1 MVRKIDRD
9 ANRFKQIVRGKIK
22 SDLRKYI
29 THGEMIGKTGGEF
42 VSIPLP
48 QIEIPEFRYG
58 TKNRGG
64 VGQGPGDVG
73 TPIGRSGDGEPG
85 QGAGEAPGHHILEVE
100 LTLDDLA
107 QILGE
112 ELALPRIE
120 PKGRANIIE
129 EKDKYTGIRQAGPES
144 LRHFKRT
151 YKKALKRQIASNQ
164 YDPRDPLVIPIRE
177 DKLYRSW
184 NPIALPQFNAVV
196 LYLMDVSGSM
206 TDDQKEIVRTEA
218 FWIDTW
224 LKSQYDGVTTRYII
238 HDAVAREVD
247 EHTFYHTRESG
258 GTRISSAYTLA
269 NKIIDESPLADR
281 LEHLRPPL
289 LRRRQLGR
297 GQPPVHQPAPR
308 PAPAQV
314 QPLLLRPGREPL
326 RLGRVLPRA
335 RGGVR
340 RGAQPGPLRDPQQGR
355 NLRLDQGVP
364 GTGPVI
370 PESGIGMEAQQAG
383 CARSANPARSWFSRD
398 LRRHD
403 DDRDG
408 HDRSNHGS
416 RQRPVRRVARHRL
429 ERVFHAPQGAR

>member
-64 VGQGPGDVG
+64 VGQGPGDIG
-73 TPIGRSGDGEPG
+73 TPIGRSGDGESG
-85 QGAGEAPGHHILEVE
+85 SGAGEAPGHHILEVE
-100 LTLDDLA
+100 LTMDELA

-151 YKKALKRQIASNQ
+151 FKRALKRQIASGS
-164 YDPRDPLVIPIRE
+164 YDPARPLVVPIRE
-177 DKLYRSW
+177 DKQYRSW
-184 NPIALPQFNAVV
+184 KEIQKPESVAAIF
-196 LYLMDVSGSM
+196 YLMDVSGSM
-206 TDDQKEIVRTEA
+206 TDEQKEIVRIEA

-224 LKSQYDGVTTRYII
+224 IKAHYKGVDTVYII
-238 HDAVAREVD
+238 HDAAAHEVD

-258 GTRISSAYTLA
+258 GTKISSAYELCDQ
-269 NKIIDESPLADR
+269 IITRRYPPDQWNLYAFHFSDGDNWGDDNPKCIELLQERLLPKLNLFGYGQVESPYGSGEFYEYIHELVGDR
-281 LEHLRPPL
+281 DNVVASRVPDREAI
-289 LRRRQLGR
+289 LGSIKEF
-297 GQPPVHQPAPR
+297 
-308 PAPAQV
+308 
-314 QPLLLRPGREPL
+314 L
-326 RLGRVLPRA
+326 
-335 RGGVR
+335 
-340 RGAQPGPLRDPQQGR
+340 
-355 NLRLDQGVP
+355 
-364 GTGPVI
+364 GTG
-370 PESGIGMEAQQAG
+370 
-383 CARSANPARSWFSRD
+383 R
-398 LRRHD
+398 
-403 DDRDG
+403 
-408 HDRSNHGS
+408 
-416 RQRPVRRVARHRL
+416 
-429 ERVFHAPQGAR
+429 